1 MEPLS
6 LILGFTRFTKLY
18 SEIVSNKFV
27 NILGHSYKQRSI
39 LMQIHHFPVF
49 VQSRNHSENVV
60 IPSKFLFYVVA
71 LKATKHGI
79 MCVCRDNLHSK
90 CHLLLWFFC
99 QPFESG
105 QQLIESSIYF
115 LIAQPLYIPLF
126 FLYVHV
132 QETTQS
138 NRTKTKLNSTKY
150 FQGFEK
156 SKSAAQLLY
165 RVQTLTCQNNF

>member
-1 MEPLS
+1 MYFPILLGLLVCAINLTFSNTLEPLS

-27 NILGHSYKQRSI
+27 NILGRSYKQRSI

-79 MCVCRDNLHSK
+79 MSVSGDNLHSK
-90 CHLLLWFFC
+90 SCACFSCFFVNSLKVD
-99 QPFESG
+99 SG
-105 QQLIESSIYF
+105 L
-115 LIAQPLYIPLF
+115 
-126 FLYVHV
+126 
-132 QETTQS
+132 
-138 NRTKTKLNSTKY
+138 
-150 FQGFEK
+150 
-156 SKSAAQLLY
+156 
-165 RVQTLTCQNNF
+165 